1 MLSWPGV
8 CRYTADNLKE
18 KCSSVGGCMLLERVE
33 IVGFRGINRL
43 SLQLEENNVLIGENA
58 WGKSSLLD
66 ALTLL
71 LSPEETL
78 YHFVHDD
85 FWFPPGDVAGREKHL
100 HIILTFRESE
110 PGRHHVRRFRPLSP
124 CWVPCD
130 DGFRRIFYR
139 LEGELA
145 DHDSVLTLREFLDQK
160 GNPIPLMNIDA
171 LARQLIRLMPV
182 LRLRD
187 ARFMRRIRNGTVP
200 KMPEVEVT
208 ARELD
213 YLARELVSR
222 PQNLSDG
229 QIRQGLSAMVQLLE
243 HYFAEQGTTQSRH
256 RLMRRR
262 SHDEQRSW
270 RYLDI
275 INRMIDRPGGR
286 NQRVILLGLFSTL
299 LQAKGTVRLDSDAR
313 PLLLVEDP
321 ETRLHPIM
329 LSVAWHL
336 LNLLP
341 LQRITTTNS
350 GELLSLTP
358 VEYVCRLVRESSRV
372 SAFRLGP
379 GGLSAEDGR
388 RIAFHIRFNRAS
400 SLFARCWLLVEGET
414 ETWVINELARQC
426 GHHFDAE
433 GIKVIEFAQSG
444 LKPLIKF
451 ARRMGIEWHVLV
463 DGDDA
468 GKKYAAT
475 VRGLLNGD
483 REEERD
489 HLTLLPA
496 LDMEHFMYRQGF
508 ADVFHRVAM
517 LPLNVPMNTRRVITK
532 AIHRSSK
539 PDLAIEVASEAGR
552 RGVESIPVLL
562 RKMFSRVL
570 WLARG
575 RAD

>member
-1 MLSWPGV
+1 
-8 CRYTADNLKE
+8 
-18 KCSSVGGCMLLERVE
+18 MLLERVE

-43 SLQLEENNVLIGENA
+43 SLMLEQNNVLIGENA

-71 LSPEETL
+71 LSPEFDL
-78 YHFVHDD
+78 YHFIRDD
-85 FWFPPGDVAGREKHL
+85 FWFPPGDIQGREHHL
-100 HIILTFRESE
+100 HIILTLRETE
-110 PGRHHVRRFRPLSP
+110 PGRHRVRRFRPLQR

-130 DGFRRIFYR
+130 DGYHRVFYR
-139 LEGELA
+139 PEGELA
-145 DHDSVLTLREFLDQK
+145 EDDSVMTLRSF
-160 GNPIPLMNIDA
+160 IDGEGEA
-171 LARQLIRLMPV
+171 LVLEEIDELARHLVRLMPV

-187 ARFMRRIRNGTVP
+187 ARFMRRIHNGTVP
-200 KMPEVEVT
+200 HSPQIEIT
-208 ARELD
+208 ARQLD
-213 YLARELVSR
+213 FLSRELVSH

-243 HYFAEQGTTQSRH
+243 HYFAEQSSAQTRH

-275 INRMIDRPGGR
+275 INRMIDKPGGR
-286 NQRVILLGLFSTL
+286 SHRVILLGLFATL
-299 LQAKGTVRLDSDAR
+299 LQAKGTVRLDRDAR
-313 PLLLVEDP
+313 PLLLIEDP

-341 LQRITTTNS
+341 LQRVTTTNS

-358 VEYVCRLVRESSRV
+358 VEQVCRLVRESTRV
-372 SAFRLGP
+372 SAWRLGP
-379 GGLSAEDGR
+379 GGMNAEESR

-433 GIKVIEFAQSG
+433 GVKVIEFAQSG

-451 ARRMGIEWHVLV
+451 ARRMGIQWHVLV
-463 DGDDA
+463 DGDEA

-475 VRGLLNGD
+475 VRGLLNND
-483 REEERD
+483 RELERD
-489 HLTLLPA
+489 HLTSLPA

-508 ADVFHRVAM
+508 DDVYHRVAQI
-517 LPLNVPMNTRRVITK
+517 PDNVPMNMRRVITK

-539 PDLAIEVASEAGR
+539 PDLAIEVAMEAGR
-552 RGVESIPVLL
+552 RGVDAVPTLL
-562 RKMFSRVL
+562 KKMFSRVL

>member
-1 MLSWPGV
+1 
-8 CRYTADNLKE
+8 
-18 KCSSVGGCMLLERVE
+18 MLLERVE

-43 SLQLEENNVLIGENA
+43 SLMLEQNNVLIGENA

-71 LSPEETL
+71 LSPEFDL
-78 YHFVHDD
+78 YHFVRDD
-85 FWFPPGDVAGREKHL
+85 FWFPAGDIQGREHHL
-100 HIILTFRESE
+100 HIILTFRETE
-110 PGRHHVRRFRPLSP
+110 PGRHRVRRFRPLQR

-130 DGFRRIFYR
+130 DGYHRVFYR

-145 DHDSVLTLREFLDQK
+145 DDDSVMTLRSF
-160 GNPIPLMNIDA
+160 IDGEGEA
-171 LARQLIRLMPV
+171 LALEDIDELARHLVRLMPV

-187 ARFMRRIRNGTVP
+187 ARFMRRIHNGTVP
-200 KMPEVEVT
+200 HSPQIEIT
-208 ARELD
+208 ARQLD
-213 YLARELVSR
+213 FLSRELVSH

-229 QIRQGLSAMVQLLE
+229 QIREGLSAMVQLLE
-243 HYFAEQGTTQSRH
+243 HYFAEQSSAQTRH

-275 INRMIDRPGGR
+275 INRMIDKPGGR
-286 NQRVILLGLFSTL
+286 SHRVILLGLFATL
-299 LQAKGTVRLDSDAR
+299 LQAKGTVRLDRDAR
-313 PLLLVEDP
+313 PLLLIEDP

-341 LQRITTTNS
+341 LQRVTTTNS

-358 VEYVCRLVRESSRV
+358 VEQVCRLVRESARV
-372 SAFRLGP
+372 SAWRLGP
-379 GGLSAEDGR
+379 GGMNAEESR

-433 GIKVIEFAQSG
+433 GVKVIEFAQSG

-451 ARRMGIEWHVLV
+451 ARRMGIQWHVLV
-463 DGDDA
+463 DGDEA

-475 VRGLLNGD
+475 VRGLLNND
-483 REEERD
+483 RELERD
-489 HLTLLPA
+489 HLTTLPA

-508 ADVFHRVAM
+508 DDVYHRVAQI
-517 LPLNVPMNTRRVITK
+517 PDNVPMNMRRVITK

-539 PDLAIEVASEAGR
+539 PDLAIEVAMEAGR
-552 RGVESIPVLL
+552 RGLDAVPTLL
-562 RKMFSRVL
+562 KKMFSRVL

>member
-1 MLSWPGV
+1 
-8 CRYTADNLKE
+8 
-18 KCSSVGGCMLLERVE
+18 MLLERVE

-43 SLQLEENNVLIGENA
+43 SLMLEQNNVLIGENA

-71 LSPEETL
+71 LSPEFDL
-78 YHFVHDD
+78 YHFVRDD
-85 FWFPPGDVAGREKHL
+85 FWFPPGDIQGREHHL
-100 HIILTFRESE
+100 HIILTFRETE
-110 PGRHHVRRFRPLSP
+110 PGRHRVRRFRPLQR

-130 DGFRRIFYR
+130 DGYHRVFYR

-145 DHDSVLTLREFLDQK
+145 EDDSVMTLRSF
-160 GNPIPLMNIDA
+160 IDGEGEA
-171 LARQLIRLMPV
+171 LVLEEIDELARHLVRLMPV

-187 ARFMRRIRNGTVP
+187 ARFMRRIHNGTVP
-200 KMPEVEVT
+200 HSPQIEIT
-208 ARELD
+208 ARQLD
-213 YLARELVSR
+213 FLSRELVSH

-243 HYFAEQGTTQSRH
+243 HYFAEQSSAQTRH

-275 INRMIDRPGGR
+275 INRMIDKPGGR
-286 NQRVILLGLFSTL
+286 SHRVILLGLFATL
-299 LQAKGTVRLDSDAR
+299 LQAKGTVRLDRDAR
-313 PLLLVEDP
+313 PLLLIEDP

-341 LQRITTTNS
+341 LQRVTTTNS

-358 VEYVCRLVRESSRV
+358 VEQVCRLVRESTRV
-372 SAFRLGP
+372 SAWRLGP
-379 GGLSAEDGR
+379 GGMNAEESR

-433 GIKVIEFAQSG
+433 GVKVIEFAQSG

-451 ARRMGIEWHVLV
+451 ARRMGIQWHVLV
-463 DGDDA
+463 DGDEA

-475 VRGLLNGD
+475 VRGLLNND
-483 REEERD
+483 RELERD
-489 HLTLLPA
+489 HLTSLPA

-508 ADVFHRVAM
+508 DDVYHRVAQISD
-517 LPLNVPMNTRRVITK
+517 NVPMNMRRVITK

-539 PDLAIEVASEAGR
+539 PDLAIEVAMEAGR
-552 RGVESIPVLL
+552 RGVDAVPTLL
-562 RKMFSRVL
+562 KKMFSRVL

>member
-1 MLSWPGV
+1 
-8 CRYTADNLKE
+8 
-18 KCSSVGGCMLLERVE
+18 MLLERVE

-43 SLQLEENNVLIGENA
+43 SLMLEQKNVLIGENA

-71 LSPEETL
+71 LSPEFDL
-78 YHFVHDD
+78 YHFVRDD
-85 FWFPPGDVAGREKHL
+85 FWFPPGDIQGREHHL
-100 HIILTFRESE
+100 HIILTFRETE
-110 PGRHHVRRFRPLSP
+110 PGRHRVRRFRPLQR

-130 DGFRRIFYR
+130 DGYHRVFYR

-145 DHDSVLTLREFLDQK
+145 EDDSVMTLRSF
-160 GNPIPLMNIDA
+160 IDGEGEA
-171 LARQLIRLMPV
+171 LVLEEIDELARHLVRLMPV

-187 ARFMRRIRNGTVP
+187 ARFMRRIHNGTVP
-200 KMPEVEVT
+200 HSPQIEIT
-208 ARELD
+208 ARQLD
-213 YLARELVSR
+213 FLSRELVSH

-243 HYFAEQGTTQSRH
+243 HYFAEQSSAQTRH

-275 INRMIDRPGGR
+275 INRMIDKPGGR
-286 NQRVILLGLFSTL
+286 SHRVILLGLFATL
-299 LQAKGTVRLDSDAR
+299 LQAKGTVRLDRDAR
-313 PLLLVEDP
+313 PLLLIEDP

-341 LQRITTTNS
+341 LQRVTTTNS

-358 VEYVCRLVRESSRV
+358 VEQVCRLVRESTRV
-372 SAFRLGP
+372 SAWRLGP
-379 GGLSAEDGR
+379 GGMNAEESR

-433 GIKVIEFAQSG
+433 GVKVIEFAQSG

-451 ARRMGIEWHVLV
+451 ARRMGIQWHVLV
-463 DGDDA
+463 DGDEA

-475 VRGLLNGD
+475 VRGLLNND
-483 REEERD
+483 RELERD
-489 HLTLLPA
+489 HLTSLPA

-508 ADVFHRVAM
+508 DDVYHRVAQI
-517 LPLNVPMNTRRVITK
+517 PDNVPMNMRRVITK

-539 PDLAIEVASEAGR
+539 PDLAIEVAMEAGR
-552 RGVESIPVLL
+552 RGVDAVPTLL
-562 RKMFSRVL
+562 KKMFSRVL

>member
-1 MLSWPGV
+1 M
-8 CRYTADNLKE
+8 
-18 KCSSVGGCMLLERVE
+18 
-33 IVGFRGINRL
+33 
-43 SLQLEENNVLIGENA
+43 
-58 WGKSSLLD
+58 
-66 ALTLL
+66 
-71 LSPEETL
+71 SPEFDL
-78 YHFVHDD
+78 YHFVRDD
-85 FWFPPGDVAGREKHL
+85 FWFPAGDIQGREHHL
-100 HIILTFRESE
+100 HIILTFRETE
-110 PGRHHVRRFRPLSP
+110 PGRHRVRRFRPLQR

-130 DGFRRIFYR
+130 DGYHRVFYR

-145 DHDSVLTLREFLDQK
+145 DDDSVMTLRSF
-160 GNPIPLMNIDA
+160 IDGEGEA
-171 LARQLIRLMPV
+171 LALEDIDELARHLVRLMPV

-187 ARFMRRIRNGTVP
+187 ARFMRRIHNGTVP
-200 KMPEVEVT
+200 HSPQIEIT
-208 ARELD
+208 ARQLD
-213 YLARELVSR
+213 FLSRELVSH

-243 HYFAEQGTTQSRH
+243 HYFAEQSSAQTRH

-275 INRMIDRPGGR
+275 INRMIDKPGGR
-286 NQRVILLGLFSTL
+286 SHRVILLGLFATL
-299 LQAKGTVRLDSDAR
+299 LQAKGTVRLDRDAR
-313 PLLLVEDP
+313 PLLLIEDP

-341 LQRITTTNS
+341 LQRVTTTNS

-358 VEYVCRLVRESSRV
+358 VEQVCRLVRESARV
-372 SAFRLGP
+372 SAWRLGP
-379 GGLSAEDGR
+379 GGMNAEESR

-433 GIKVIEFAQSG
+433 GVKVIEFAQSG

-451 ARRMGIEWHVLV
+451 ARRMGIQWHVLV
-463 DGDDA
+463 DGDEA

-475 VRGLLNGD
+475 VRGLLNND
-483 REEERD
+483 RELERD
-489 HLTLLPA
+489 HLTALPA

-508 ADVFHRVAM
+508 DDVYHRVAQI
-517 LPLNVPMNTRRVITK
+517 PDNVPMNMRRVITK

-539 PDLAIEVASEAGR
+539 PDLAIEVAMEAGR
-552 RGVESIPVLL
+552 RGVDAVPTLL
-562 RKMFSRVL
+562 KKMFSRVL

>member
-1 MLSWPGV
+1 
-8 CRYTADNLKE
+8 
-18 KCSSVGGCMLLERVE
+18 MLLERVE

-43 SLQLEENNVLIGENA
+43 SLMLEQNNVLIGENA

-71 LSPEETL
+71 LSPEFDL
-78 YHFVHDD
+78 YHFVRDD
-85 FWFPPGDVAGREKHL
+85 FWFPAGDIQGREHHL
-100 HIILTFRESE
+100 HIILTFRETE
-110 PGRHHVRRFRPLSP
+110 PGRHRVRRFRPLQR

-130 DGFRRIFYR
+130 DGYHRVFYR

-145 DHDSVLTLREFLDQK
+145 EDDSVMTLRSF
-160 GNPIPLMNIDA
+160 IDGEGEA
-171 LARQLIRLMPV
+171 LVLEEIDELARHLVRLMPV

-187 ARFMRRIRNGTVP
+187 ARFMRRIHNGTVP
-200 KMPEVEVT
+200 HSPQIEIT
-208 ARELD
+208 ARQLD
-213 YLARELVSR
+213 FLSRELVSH

-243 HYFAEQGTTQSRH
+243 HYFAEQSSAQTRH

-275 INRMIDRPGGR
+275 INRMIDKPGGR
-286 NQRVILLGLFSTL
+286 SHRVILLGLFATL
-299 LQAKGTVRLDSDAR
+299 LQAKGTVRLDRDAR
-313 PLLLVEDP
+313 PLLLIEDP

-341 LQRITTTNS
+341 LQRVTTTNS

-358 VEYVCRLVRESSRV
+358 VEQVCRLVRESTRV
-372 SAFRLGP
+372 SAWRLGP
-379 GGLSAEDGR
+379 GGMNAEESR

-433 GIKVIEFAQSG
+433 GVKVIEFAQSG

-451 ARRMGIEWHVLV
+451 ARRMGIQWHVLV
-463 DGDDA
+463 DGDEA

-475 VRGLLNGD
+475 VRGLLNND
-483 REEERD
+483 RELERD
-489 HLTLLPA
+489 HLTSLPA

-508 ADVFHRVAM
+508 DDVYHRVAQI
-517 LPLNVPMNTRRVITK
+517 PDNVPMNMRRVITK

-539 PDLAIEVASEAGR
+539 PDLAIEVAMEAGR
-552 RGVESIPVLL
+552 RGVDAVPTLL
-562 RKMFSRVL
+562 KKMFSRVL

>member
-1 MLSWPGV
+1 
-8 CRYTADNLKE
+8 
-18 KCSSVGGCMLLERVE
+18 MLLERVE

-43 SLQLEENNVLIGENA
+43 SLMLEQNNVLIGENA

-71 LSPEETL
+71 LSPESDL
-78 YHFVHDD
+78 YHFVRDD
-85 FWFPPGDVAGREKHL
+85 FWFPPGDVLGREHHL
-100 HIILTFRESE
+100 HILLTFCESE
-110 PGRHHVRRFRPLSP
+110 PGRHHVRRFRPLAD
-124 CWVPCD
+124 CWVKCPD
-130 DGFRRIFYR
+130 NHHRVFYR
-139 LEGELA
+139 LEGSLA
-145 DHDSVLTLREFLDQK
+145 DDDSVLTLREFLDAQ
-160 GNPIPLMNIDA
+160 GNPLPLDEIDD
-171 LARQLIRLMPV
+171 LARHLVRLMPV

-200 KMPEVEVT
+200 HMPDVEVT

-213 YLARELVSR
+213 YLARELVAR
-222 PQNLSDG
+222 PQNLTDG

-243 HYFAEQGTTQSRH
+243 HYFSEQGTSPVRN

-286 NQRVILLGLFSTL
+286 SHRVILLGLFSTL
-299 LQAKGTVRLDSDAR
+299 LQAKGAVRLDRDAR

-358 VEYVCRLVRESSRV
+358 VEHVCRLVRESSRV
-372 SAFRLGP
+372 TAYRLGP
-379 GGLSAEDGR
+379 GGMSAEDGR

-444 LKPLIKF
+444 LKPLVKF

-463 DGDDA
+463 DGDEA

-475 VRGLLNGD
+475 VRGLLNND
-483 REEERD
+483 REEERE
-489 HLTLLPA
+489 HLTMLPA
-496 LDMEHFMYRQGF
+496 MDMEHFMYRQGF
-508 ADVFHRVAM
+508 SDVFHRVAM
-517 LPLNVPMNTRRVITK
+517 LPENIPMNIRRVITK

-539 PDLAIEVASEAGR
+539 PDLAIEVAMEAGR
-552 RGVESIPVLL
+552 RGVESVPTLL

>member
-1 MLSWPGV
+1 
-8 CRYTADNLKE
+8 
-18 KCSSVGGCMLLERVE
+18 MLLERVE

-43 SLQLEENNVLIGENA
+43 SLMLEQNNVLIGENA

-71 LSPEETL
+71 LSPEFDL
-78 YHFVHDD
+78 YHFVRDD
-85 FWFPPGDVAGREKHL
+85 FWFPPGDIQGREHHL
-100 HIILTFRESE
+100 HIILTFRETE
-110 PGRHHVRRFRPLSP
+110 PGRHRVRRFRPLQR

-130 DGFRRIFYR
+130 DGYHRVFYR

-145 DHDSVLTLREFLDQK
+145 EDDSVMTLRSF
-160 GNPIPLMNIDA
+160 IDGEGEA
-171 LARQLIRLMPV
+171 LVLEEIDELARHLVRLMPV

-187 ARFMRRIRNGTVP
+187 ARFMRRIHNGTVP
-200 KMPEVEVT
+200 HSPQIEIT
-208 ARELD
+208 ARQLD
-213 YLARELVSR
+213 FLSRELVSH

-243 HYFAEQGTTQSRH
+243 HYFAEQSSAQTRH

-275 INRMIDRPGGR
+275 INRMIDKPGGR
-286 NQRVILLGLFSTL
+286 SHRVILLGLFATL
-299 LQAKGTVRLDSDAR
+299 LQAKGTVRLDRDAR
-313 PLLLVEDP
+313 PLLLIEDP

-341 LQRITTTNS
+341 LQRVTTTNS

-358 VEYVCRLVRESSRV
+358 VEQVCRLVRESTRV
-372 SAFRLGP
+372 SAWRLGP
-379 GGLSAEDGR
+379 GGMNAEESR

-433 GIKVIEFAQSG
+433 GVKVIEFAQSG

-451 ARRMGIEWHVLV
+451 ARRMGIQWHVLV
-463 DGDDA
+463 DGDEA

-475 VRGLLNGD
+475 VRGLLNND
-483 REEERD
+483 RELERD
-489 HLTLLPA
+489 HLTSLPA

-508 ADVFHRVAM
+508 DDVYHRVAQI
-517 LPLNVPMNTRRVITK
+517 PDNVPMNMRRVITK

-539 PDLAIEVASEAGR
+539 PDLAIEVAMEAGR
-552 RGVESIPVLL
+552 RGMDAVPTLL
-562 RKMFSRVL
+562 KKMFSRVL

>member
-1 MLSWPGV
+1 
-8 CRYTADNLKE
+8 
-18 KCSSVGGCMLLERVE
+18 MLLERVE

-43 SLQLEENNVLIGENA
+43 SLMLEQNNVLIGENA

-71 LSPEETL
+71 LSPEFDL
-78 YHFVHDD
+78 YHFVRDD
-85 FWFPPGDVAGREKHL
+85 FWFPPGDIQGREHHL
-100 HIILTFRESE
+100 HIILTFRETE
-110 PGRHHVRRFRPLSP
+110 PGRHRVRLFRPLQR

-130 DGFRRIFYR
+130 DGYHRVFYR

-145 DHDSVLTLREFLDQK
+145 EDDSVMTLRSF
-160 GNPIPLMNIDA
+160 IDGEGEA
-171 LARQLIRLMPV
+171 LVLEEIDELARHLVRLMPV

-187 ARFMRRIRNGTVP
+187 ARFMRRIHNGTVP
-200 KMPEVEVT
+200 HSPQIEIT
-208 ARELD
+208 ARQLD
-213 YLARELVSR
+213 FLSRELVSH

-243 HYFAEQGTTQSRH
+243 HYFAEQSSAQTRH

-275 INRMIDRPGGR
+275 INRMIDKPGGR
-286 NQRVILLGLFSTL
+286 SHRVILLGLFATL
-299 LQAKGTVRLDSDAR
+299 LQAKGTVRLDRDAR
-313 PLLLVEDP
+313 PLLLIEDP

-341 LQRITTTNS
+341 LQRVTTTNS

-358 VEYVCRLVRESSRV
+358 VEQVCRLVRESTRV
-372 SAFRLGP
+372 SAWRLGP
-379 GGLSAEDGR
+379 GGMNAEESR

-433 GIKVIEFAQSG
+433 GVKVIEFAQSG

-451 ARRMGIEWHVLV
+451 ARRMGIQWHVLV
-463 DGDDA
+463 DGDEA

-475 VRGLLNGD
+475 VRGLLNND
-483 REEERD
+483 RELERD
-489 HLTLLPA
+489 HLTSLPA

-508 ADVFHRVAM
+508 DDVYHRVAQI
-517 LPLNVPMNTRRVITK
+517 PDNVPMNMRRVITK

-539 PDLAIEVASEAGR
+539 PDLAIEVAMEAGR
-552 RGVESIPVLL
+552 RGVDAVPTLL
-562 RKMFSRVL
+562 KKMFSRVL

>member
-1 MLSWPGV
+1 
-8 CRYTADNLKE
+8 
-18 KCSSVGGCMLLERVE
+18 MLLERVE

-43 SLQLEENNVLIGENA
+43 SLMLEQNNVLIGENA

-71 LSPEETL
+71 LSPEFDL
-78 YHFVHDD
+78 YHFVRDD
-85 FWFPPGDVAGREKHL
+85 FWFPPGDIQGREHHL
-100 HIILTFRESE
+100 HIILTFRETE
-110 PGRHHVRRFRPLSP
+110 PGRHRVRRFRPLQR

-130 DGFRRIFYR
+130 DGYHRVFYR

-145 DHDSVLTLREFLDQK
+145 EDDSVMTLRSF
-160 GNPIPLMNIDA
+160 IDGEGEA
-171 LARQLIRLMPV
+171 LVLEEIDELARHLVRLMPV

-187 ARFMRRIRNGTVP
+187 ARFMRRIHNGTVP
-200 KMPEVEVT
+200 HSPQIEIT
-208 ARELD
+208 ARQLD
-213 YLARELVSR
+213 FLSRELVSH

-243 HYFAEQGTTQSRH
+243 HYFAEQSSAQTRH

-275 INRMIDRPGGR
+275 INRMIDKPGGR
-286 NQRVILLGLFSTL
+286 SHRVILLGLFATL
-299 LQAKGTVRLDSDAR
+299 LQAKGTVRLDRDAR
-313 PLLLVEDP
+313 PLLLIEDP

-341 LQRITTTNS
+341 LQRVTTTNS

-358 VEYVCRLVRESSRV
+358 VEQVCRLVRESTRV
-372 SAFRLGP
+372 SAWRLGP
-379 GGLSAEDGR
+379 GGMNAEESR

-433 GIKVIEFAQSG
+433 GVKVIEFAQSG

-451 ARRMGIEWHVLV
+451 ARRMGIQWHVLV
-463 DGDDA
+463 DGDEA

-475 VRGLLNGD
+475 VRGLLNND
-483 REEERD
+483 RELKRD
-489 HLTLLPA
+489 HLTSLPA

-508 ADVFHRVAM
+508 DDVYHRVAQI
-517 LPLNVPMNTRRVITK
+517 PDNVPMNMRRVITK

-539 PDLAIEVASEAGR
+539 PDLAIEVAMEAGR
-552 RGVESIPVLL
+552 RGVDAVPTLL
-562 RKMFSRVL
+562 KKMFSRVL

>member
-1 MLSWPGV
+1 
-8 CRYTADNLKE
+8 
-18 KCSSVGGCMLLERVE
+18 MLLERVE

-43 SLQLEENNVLIGENA
+43 SLMLEQNNVLIGENA

-71 LSPEETL
+71 LSPEFDL
-78 YHFVHDD
+78 YHFVRDD
-85 FWFPPGDVAGREKHL
+85 FWFPAGDIQGREHHL
-100 HIILTFRESE
+100 HIILTFRETE
-110 PGRHHVRRFRPLSP
+110 PGRHRVRRFRPLQR

-130 DGFRRIFYR
+130 DGYHRVFYR

-145 DHDSVLTLREFLDQK
+145 DDDSVMTLRSF
-160 GNPIPLMNIDA
+160 IDGEGEA
-171 LARQLIRLMPV
+171 LVLEDIDELARHLVRLMPV

-187 ARFMRRIRNGTVP
+187 ARFMRRIHNGTVP
-200 KMPEVEVT
+200 HSPQIEIT
-208 ARELD
+208 ARQLD
-213 YLARELVSR
+213 FLSRELVSH

-243 HYFAEQGTTQSRH
+243 HYFAEQSSAQTRH

-275 INRMIDRPGGR
+275 INRMIDKPGGR
-286 NQRVILLGLFSTL
+286 SHRVILLGLFATL
-299 LQAKGTVRLDSDAR
+299 LQAKGTVRLDRDAR
-313 PLLLVEDP
+313 PLLLIEDP

-341 LQRITTTNS
+341 LQLMTTTNS

-358 VEYVCRLVRESSRV
+358 VEQVCRLVRESSRV
-372 SAFRLGP
+372 SAWRLGP
-379 GGLSAEDGR
+379 GGMNAEESR

-433 GIKVIEFAQSG
+433 GVKVIEFAQSG

-451 ARRMGIEWHVLV
+451 ARRMGIQWHVLV
-463 DGDDA
+463 DGDEA

-475 VRGLLNGD
+475 VRGLLNND
-483 REEERD
+483 RELERD
-489 HLTLLPA
+489 HLTALPA

-508 ADVFHRVAM
+508 DDVYHRVAQI
-517 LPLNVPMNTRRVITK
+517 PDNVPMNMRRVITK

-539 PDLAIEVASEAGR
+539 PDLAIEVAMEAGR
-552 RGVESIPVLL
+552 RGVDAVPTLL
-562 RKMFSRVL
+562 KKMFSRVL

>member
-1 MLSWPGV
+1 
-8 CRYTADNLKE
+8 
-18 KCSSVGGCMLLERVE
+18 MLLERVE

-43 SLQLEENNVLIGENA
+43 SLMLEQNNVLIGENA

-71 LSPEETL
+71 LSPEFDL
-78 YHFVHDD
+78 YHFVRDD
-85 FWFPPGDVAGREKHL
+85 FWFPAGDIQGREHHL
-100 HIILTFRESE
+100 HIILTFRETE
-110 PGRHHVRRFRPLSP
+110 PGRHRVRRFRPLQR

-130 DGFRRIFYR
+130 DGYHRVFYR

-145 DHDSVLTLREFLDQK
+145 DDDSVMTLRSF
-160 GNPIPLMNIDA
+160 IDGEGEA
-171 LARQLIRLMPV
+171 LALEDIDELARHLVRLMPV

-187 ARFMRRIRNGTVP
+187 ARFMRRIHNGTVP
-200 KMPEVEVT
+200 HSPQIEIT
-208 ARELD
+208 ARQLD
-213 YLARELVSR
+213 FLSRELVSH

-243 HYFAEQGTTQSRH
+243 HYFAEQSSAQTRH

-275 INRMIDRPGGR
+275 INRMIDKPGGR
-286 NQRVILLGLFSTL
+286 SHRVILLGLFATL
-299 LQAKGTVRLDSDAR
+299 LQAKGTVRLDRDAR
-313 PLLLVEDP
+313 PLLLIEDP

-341 LQRITTTNS
+341 LQRVTTTNS

-358 VEYVCRLVRESSRV
+358 VEQVCRLVRESSRV
-372 SAFRLGP
+372 SAWRLGP
-379 GGLSAEDGR
+379 GGMNPEESR

-433 GIKVIEFAQSG
+433 GVKVIEFAQSG

-451 ARRMGIEWHVLV
+451 ARRMGIQWHVLV
-463 DGDDA
+463 DGDEA

-475 VRGLLNGD
+475 VRGLLNND
-483 REEERD
+483 RELERD
-489 HLTLLPA
+489 HLTALPA

-508 ADVFHRVAM
+508 DDVYHRVAQI
-517 LPLNVPMNTRRVITK
+517 PDNVPMNMRRVITK

-539 PDLAIEVASEAGR
+539 PDLAIEVAMEAGR
-552 RGVESIPVLL
+552 RGVDAVPTLL
-562 RKMFSRVL
+562 KKMFSRVL